1 MNLKKTGYALGVT
14 GTSLVLLWI
23 GILKFTP
30 SEAMGIK
37 PYVEH
42 SFLMNWMYAIGSV
55 RQVSDVIGIFET
67 ATSVL
72 LLASFWNSR
81 AGLIAGY
88 LSAIIFLTTLSFL
101 FTTPGIWKAM
111 DGVPVTDFFVLKD
124 LGFLAVGLQVIGSNS
139 ETKKSNPMTV
149 YSK

>member
-1 MNLKKTGYALGVT
+1 MNIKKTGYAIGIT

-42 SFLMNWMYAIGSV
+42 SFLIGWLYAIGSV
-55 RQVSDVIGIFET
+55 RQVSDFIGIFEIV
-67 ATSVL
+67 TSIS
-72 LLASFWNSR
+72 LLASFWSSR

-88 LSAIIFLTTLSFL
+88 LATIIFLTTLSFL
-101 FTTPGIWKAM
+101 ITTPGIWKEM
-111 DGVPVTDFFVLKD
+111 DGVPVIDFFVLKD
-124 LGFLAVGLQVIGSNS
+124 LGFLAVALQMIGSNS
-139 ETKKSNPMTV
+139 ENEKANAGMA

>member
-1 MNLKKTGYALGVT
+1 MNIKKTGYALGVA

-42 SFLMNWMYAIGSV
+42 SFLMSWMYAIGSV
-55 RQVSDVIGIFET
+55 RQVSDFIGIFEI
-67 ATSVL
+67 ATSIL
-72 LLASFWNSR
+72 LLASFWSSR

-88 LSAIIFLTTLSFL
+88 LAAIIFLTTLSFL
-101 FTTPGIWKAM
+101 FTTPGIWKEM

-124 LGFLAVGLQVIGSNS
+124 LGLLAVGVQVIGNNS
-139 ETKKSNPMTV
+139 ESRKNNTSMV
-149 YSK
+149 YSQ

>member
-1 MNLKKTGYALGVT
+1 MNIKKAGYALGVA

-30 SEAMGIK
+30 SETMGIK

-42 SFLMNWMYAIGSV
+42 SFLVGWMYAIGSV
-55 RQVSDVIGIFET
+55 QQVSGFIGIFEIV
-67 ATSVL
+67 TSAL
-72 LLASFWNSR
+72 LLASFWSSR

-88 LSAIIFLTTLSFL
+88 MAGIIFITTLSFL
-101 FTTPGIWKAM
+101 FTTPGIWKEM

-124 LGFLAVGLQVIGSNS
+124 LGFLAVALQVAGNNS
-139 ETKKSNPMTV
+139 EARKENTAMA

>member
-1 MNLKKTGYALGVT
+1 LGVA

-42 SFLMNWMYAIGSV
+42 SLISWLYAIGSV
-55 RQVSDVIGIFET
+55 RQVSDFIGIFEIT
-67 ATSVL
+67 TSIL
-72 LLASFWNSR
+72 LVVSFWSKR

-88 LSAIIFLTTLSFL
+88 LAAIIFLTTLSFL
-101 FTTPGIWKAM
+101 LTTPGIWKSM

-124 LGFLAVGLQVIGSNS
+124 LGFLAVALQTIGINS
-139 ETKKSNPMTV
+139 ESAKG
-149 YSK
+149 

>member
-1 MNLKKTGYALGVT
+1 MNFKKTGYALGVA

-42 SFLMNWMYAIGSV
+42 SLISWLYAIGSV
-55 RQVSDVIGIFET
+55 RQVSDFIGIFEIAT
-67 ATSVL
+67 AISL
-72 LLASFWNSR
+72 IASFWNSK

-88 LSAIIFLTTLSFL
+88 LAAIIFLTTLSFL
-101 FTTPGIWKAM
+101 LTTPGIWKEM

-124 LGFLAVGLQVIGSNS
+124 LGFLAIALQVIGNNSNN
-139 ETKKSNPMTV
+139 KAVKPL
-149 YSK
+149 

>member
-1 MNLKKTGYALGVT
+1 MNFKKTGYALGVA

-42 SFLMNWMYAIGSV
+42 SLISWLYAIGSV
-55 RQVSDVIGIFET
+55 RQVSGFIGIFEIV
-67 ATSVL
+67 TSGL
-72 LLASFWNSR
+72 LIASFWSKK

-88 LSAIIFLTTLSFL
+88 LAAIIFLTTLSFL
-101 FTTPGIWKAM
+101 LTTPGIWKTM

-124 LGFLAVGLQVIGSNS
+124 LGFLAVAFQVIGTNSNNM
-139 ETKKSNPMTV
+139 EAKSL
-149 YSK
+149 

>member
-1 MNLKKTGYALGVT
+1 MNFKKTGYALGVA

-42 SFLMNWMYAIGSV
+42 SLISWLYATGGV
-55 RQVSDVIGIFET
+55 RQISDFIGIFEIAT
-67 ATSVL
+67 AGL
-72 LLASFWNSR
+72 LIASFWSRR

-88 LSAIIFLTTLSFL
+88 LAAIIFLTTLSFL
-101 FTTPGIWKAM
+101 LTTPGIWKAM

-124 LGFLAVGLQVIGSNS
+124 LGFLAIALQVIGNNSNN
-139 ETKKSNPMTV
+139 KAVKPL
-149 YSK
+149 